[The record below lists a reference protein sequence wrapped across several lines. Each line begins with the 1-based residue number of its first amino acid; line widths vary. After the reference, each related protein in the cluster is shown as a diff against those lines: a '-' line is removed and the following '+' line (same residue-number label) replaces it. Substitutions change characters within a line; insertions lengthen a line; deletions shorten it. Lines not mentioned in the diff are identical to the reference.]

1 MNAPADAV
9 LDVAS
14 GLQQLMGDYAL
25 YLNIL
30 RRFQQR
36 YHAAAAEVGAALAA
50 GERAGATRIVHT
62 VKGAAGMIGARQVQQ
77 LAAVLEAAGCAA
89 PLAPLEQALAR
100 LMEAIAALLAAAPAA
115 ASPAPPAAAPDA
127 RLLLQRLARLLE
139 EGDGAAIDV
148 LEQSATLLAGALGVA
163 RFAQVTSAAHQFDF
177 ETALA
182 QLRAAP
188 A

>member
-9 LDVAS
+9 LDVAG
-14 GLQQLMGDYAL
+14 GLRQLMGDYAL

-36 YHAAAAEVGAALAA
+36 YHAAAAEVEAALAA
-50 GERAGATRIVHT
+50 GERAAAVRIVHT
-62 VKGAAGMIGARQVQQ
+62 VKGAAGMVGARQVQQ
-77 LAAVLEAAGCAA
+77 LAAALEAAGCAA
-89 PLAPLEQALAR
+89 PLAPLERALAR

-115 ASPAPPAAAPDA
+115 ASPAAPGPAPDA

-148 LEQSATLLAGALGVA
+148 LEQSATVLAGALGVA
-163 RFAQVTSAAHQFDF
+163 RYAQVAGAAHQFDF

-182 QLRAAP
+182 RLRADP
-188 A
+188 G

>member
-36 YHAAAAEVGAALAA
+36 YHAAAAEVDAALAA
-50 GERAGATRIVHT
+50 GDRAGALRMVHT

-77 LAAVLEAAGCAA
+77 LAAALEAACCAA

-100 LMEAIAALLAAAPAA
+100 LMEALATLLAADVAPDSAA
-115 ASPAPPAAAPDA
+115 ATAPAPDA
-127 RLLLQRLARLLE
+127 RLLLQHLARLLE
-139 EGDGAAIDV
+139 DGDGAAIDV

-163 RFAQVTSAAHQFDF
+163 RYAQVAGAAHQFDF

-182 QLRAAP
+182 QLRADA